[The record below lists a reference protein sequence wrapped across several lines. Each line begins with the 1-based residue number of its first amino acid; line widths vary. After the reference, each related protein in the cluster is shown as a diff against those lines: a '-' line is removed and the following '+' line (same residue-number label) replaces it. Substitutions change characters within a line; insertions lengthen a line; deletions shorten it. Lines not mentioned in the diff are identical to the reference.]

1 MRLVTYAGDR
11 GSVAAVL
18 TAEEDKV
25 ALVGPRRGSVYADA
39 GALLRAGK
47 EGLAR
52 ASDALEGGEYSR
64 FQPERLLRPILR
76 PGAIVCVGLNYRTHI
91 LEMGRDLPEHP
102 TYFGKLS
109 RALTDPFADI
119 VLPQASERVDYEGEL
134 AVVIGRGGRNI
145 GQADA
150 WDAVAG
156 LTLMNDVTMRDFQRR
171 TKQWFAGKTW
181 ERSTPIGP
189 SVVTRDEV
197 GDPNGLELTVTVNG
211 ELRQVAPIADLVFG
225 IPSLVADL
233 SRIVTLEPGD
243 LIATG
248 TPGGVGA
255 AMTPERFLADGDV
268 VEVAVSELGTLRN
281 RFRRETPLQVA

>member
-1 MRLVTYAGDR
+1 MADPGPVWGRLEDAEVVFRGGGRIPLERARFLAPVTP
-11 GSVAAVL
+11 SKIVAAHL
-18 TAEEDKV
+18 TYRSRVDE
-25 ALVGPRRGSVYADA
+25 YAA
-39 GALLRAGK
+39 RTPPYPSYFLKPPSTLNGHLRAVPRPAGT
-47 EGLAR
+47 
-52 ASDALEGGEYSR
+52 R
-64 FQPERLLRPILR
+64 F
-76 PGAIVCVGLNYRTHI
+76 LN
-91 LEMGRDLPEHP
+91 
-102 TYFGKLS
+102 
-109 RALTDPFADI
+109 
-119 VLPQASERVDYEGEL
+119 YEGEL